1 MILLGIIKESNIK
14 FIKQI
19 LDEYF
24 GKIHLIYFFIKAQSN
39 LENCIEI
46 LKYIKLK
53 NEENFKKGLKKIP
66 LLFIKNGEDLETNNE
81 TPPFFKYLI
90 GELKMKFIYELYDNK
105 FNQKKNDEENKINEL
120 DDDLFNENEEIE
132 NNYDNY
138 CEGNIIQIHIP
149 TGKNINKIFW
159 ISKEYLIKNNK
170 FLMDEKDKEF
180 IQMKEYTKKLIKF
193 YIKEKIEKNELNK
206 EEKEEKNTLLERCN
220 NYIDKN
226 GNESSLLN
234 NLETLNIKK
243 GNIFKKGIGYFSSII
258 FFPAFYIA
266 YFFLPCFAVL
276 GLFKLVDF
284 FFDEFILSL
293 SIKYGFDDKDFIEY
307 DLKKYL
313 ITKINEEKKN
323 EKENKNIDDNIKEK
337 TNKED
342 NDINEKEK
350 LIDKKIYNEEIQ
362 KIIKFN
368 EEFFK
373 KLLLDIGPIQCLI
386 KAKELSKELFDL
398 FEELKN
404 RKEKE
409 WITYQ
414 IKEFDK

>member
-1 MILLGIIKESNIK
+1 
-14 FIKQI
+14 
-19 LDEYF
+19 
-24 GKIHLIYFFIKAQSN
+24 
-39 LENCIEI
+39 
-46 LKYIKLK
+46 
-53 NEENFKKGLKKIP
+53 
-66 LLFIKNGEDLETNNE
+66 
-81 TPPFFKYLI
+81 
-90 GELKMKFIYELYDNK
+90 
-105 FNQKKNDEENKINEL
+105 
-120 DDDLFNENEEIE
+120 
-132 NNYDNY
+132 
-138 CEGNIIQIHIP
+138 
-149 TGKNINKIFW
+149 
-159 ISKEYLIKNNK
+159 
-170 FLMDEKDKEF
+170 MDEKDKEF

-313 ITKINEEKKN
+313 ITKINGEKKN